1 VLDGRTAPVVQVV
14 RQTTSTNFEKHTS
27 IFSDKGLVCEDVYHV
42 EHIVIHGLGVGHHA
56 FEDSLLTVRV
66 SILNDVVKAVRCVDV
81 LVSRSDSVT
90 ELVLETN
97 ILRGSSF
104 ESLLLLRS
112 VRLELEAGGG
122 EGVERA
128 EVSDIHL
135 FILND
140 ERVDNTFLGE

>member
-1 VLDGRTAPVVQVV
+1 M
-14 RQTTSTNFEKHTS
+14 
-27 IFSDKGLVCEDVYHV
+27 
-42 EHIVIHGLGVGHHA
+42 
-56 FEDSLLTVRV
+56 V
-66 SILNDVVKAVRCVDV
+66 SILNDVVKAVRGVDV

-97 ILRGSSF
+97 ILRGSSS

-122 EGVERA
+122 ESVERA
-128 EVSDIHL
+128 EVSDRGL

-140 ERVDNTFLGE
+140 ERVDNSFLGE